1 MFPDIYEVKQKIL
14 GYENRLKISLVKKVE
29 LMRMKYEKCMASSVF
44 KEPTRKIQEQYLII
58 DQNIK
63 KLENFI
69 KTKYEKDKT
78 KYIEIIAKLDA
89 YSPLK
94 TLARGYTITEKNG
107 KIVKKVEELKTG
119 DKITIKLVDGKKN
132 AIIRD

>member
-1 MFPDIYEVKQKIL
+1 
-14 GYENRLKISLVKKVE
+14 
-29 LMRMKYEKCMASSVF
+29 MASSVF

-63 KLENFI
+63 KLENLI